1 MLSQKLRFIVSDVKV
16 PIAILGAEIDH
27 ASPPEQL
34 KKFGDK
40 LSVKSEVN
48 PHKSS
53 FFDSLITINS

>member
-1 MLSQKLRFIVSDVKV
+1 MSDVKV